1 MDLYLDPQKHSDA
14 AKPAVIDVDDPSNRK
29 IKTLATTVPELV
41 TNLSHKDIAP
51 KRWENYV
58 SLCLVDSSLAFE
70 VAHVKAVAGGGLRQV
85 STTVTLASALGQY
98 KLKYYLIPYTES
110 NGDAQDLLFYFDV
123 YGNRKFALDP
133 HMDGVHAL
141 YHRHPPSEYKTEWME
156 DVYDDSIHEWAQ
168 GLVDDDV
175 LEDAHDAI
183 LEALEA
189 AKPLLLENA
198 EIDPVLHETLK
209 DLISLEAGLGQDE
222 QWESEMHEILK
233 ALRAWIDANLS
244 DEEGGTSES
253 AAEIAGEAARA
264 AVFDCVLGV
273 VVKLENFC
281 GEEADEDDLLDEAHM
296 DEKSRMKREKKS
308 RGAVRRGD
316 PSEPLSDKKKLVM
329 VFETEI
335 KNQTAPLV
343 DDSTD
348 DEFAGLPEMQAA
360 ALEPYMTIYGNTP
373 YVVMYTIYILIHII
387 YSNTI
392 FALTEG
398 HHAGAT
404 RKGWCNEGHRACGTL
419 NRDTAG
425 HAC

>member
-1 MDLYLDPQKHSDA
+1 MGFKLLMDLYLDPQKHSDA

-308 RGAVRRGD
+308 RMKREKTSRMKR
-316 PSEPLSDKKKLVM
+316 EK
-329 VFETEI
+329 
-335 KNQTAPLV
+335 
-343 DDSTD
+343 
-348 DEFAGLPEMQAA
+348 
-360 ALEPYMTIYGNTP
+360 
-373 YVVMYTIYILIHII
+373 
-387 YSNTI
+387 
-392 FALTEG
+392 
-398 HHAGAT
+398 
-404 RKGWCNEGHRACGTL
+404 
-419 NRDTAG
+419 
-425 HAC
+425 